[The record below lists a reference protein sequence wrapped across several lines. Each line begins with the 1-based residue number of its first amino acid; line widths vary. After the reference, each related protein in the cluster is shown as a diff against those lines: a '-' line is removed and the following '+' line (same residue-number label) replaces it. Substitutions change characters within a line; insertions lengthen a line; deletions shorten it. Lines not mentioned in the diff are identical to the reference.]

1 MSSVLESCTFNQPQ
15 QLSNQRIWKLTK
27 TWIRRHCRCRHRFH
41 DSLLIEIEPCPIK
54 TFDGQDKPWTWSSP
68 WNWTCSFRWTPGRE
82 DPHTSGPRL
91 PSGVGSALSHW
102 FSRPGKVSNE
112 IQTKIGSTVLN
123 RTGNGSHP
131 SLPSPQKYIITTFK
145 EKYTREAG
153 RIGSIIIFHLSKLWK
168 AKFFI
173 LYDVIFLVRLPGKF
187 EIDHSWE
194 WKADTQGKWIKTRV
208 SMQWRW
214 YMPPWRVWVCGC
226 SPPWRRYI
234 RDCSTRRHARPASQT
249 R

>member
-1 MSSVLESCTFNQPQ
+1 MIQDERGDGNVGKTIKVITGRRQKEHVNVWNWGPRPHVSGVYGSRITCGRSNTIRKRYVWTEVFFKYEEEDGVTMSSVLESCTFNQPQ

-112 IQTKIGSTVLN
+112 IQTKIEK
-123 RTGNGSHP
+123 
-131 SLPSPQKYIITTFK
+131 QK
-145 EKYTREAG
+145 
-153 RIGSIIIFHLSKLWK
+153 
-168 AKFFI
+168 
-173 LYDVIFLVRLPGKF
+173 LVRSCWIALGTGHTL
-187 EIDHSWE
+187 HSQAP
-194 WKADTQGKWIKTRV
+194 KSTLSQPLKRNIHVRQGELV
-208 SMQWRW
+208 
-214 YMPPWRVWVCGC
+214 V
-226 SPPWRRYI
+226 
-234 RDCSTRRHARPASQT
+234 
-249 R
+249 